1 MKIKEKTAWEK
12 VLIARNINRPKSEDY
27 IKNIFKDFIELLNLY
42 QKYLKT
48 HLIDTKS
55 VKRINYMHIKL
66 RKAQQITK
74 NLHNKF
80 LKKCRLKP
88 LKSVEQNS

>member
-1 MKIKEKTAWEK
+1 MIKLKIKEKTAWEK

-48 HLIDTKS
+48 HLIDTKL
-55 VKRINYMHIKL
+55 VKKIK
-66 RKAQQITK
+66 
-74 NLHNKF
+74 N
-80 LKKCRLKP
+80 
-88 LKSVEQNS
+88 